1 MISEVNATCKDCQ
14 LFNQCFDEATRLN
27 QTFFP
32 DYRFSDCSDAH
43 KVLKN
48 NLSLSKD
55 VGTIK
60 VIIGHDGS
68 SSIDEDTATLLGVHD
83 LWDKYVQPK
92 ERTYANYLF
101 LDMNPVLR
109 TDPELIKAVESK
121 DEKFLE
127 ENRIHLRVVSIP
139 SDVNWIVEEDGETGS
154 EWISEVHRTW
164 YYNPLDK

>member
-1 MISEVNATCKDCQ
+1 
-14 LFNQCFDEATRLN
+14 
-27 QTFFP
+27 
-32 DYRFSDCSDAH
+32 
-43 KVLKN
+43 
-48 NLSLSKD
+48 
-55 VGTIK
+55 
-60 VIIGHDGS
+60 
-68 SSIDEDTATLLGVHD
+68 
-83 LWDKYVQPK
+83 
-92 ERTYANYLF
+92 
-101 LDMNPVLR
+101 MNPVLR

>member
-1 MISEVNATCKDCQ
+1 MIIDHNATCEDCQ
-14 LFNQCFDEATRLN
+14 LFNKCLDEATRLN

-68 SSIDEDTATLLGVHD
+68 SSIDEDRATLLGVHD
-83 LWDKYVQPK
+83 LWDTYVLPK
-92 ERTYANYLF
+92 ERAHTDYLF
-101 LDMNPVLR
+101 MSEHPELR
-109 TDPELIKAVESK
+109 TDPELIKAVEAKS
-121 DEKFLE
+121 EKFLE

-139 SDVNWIVEEDGETGS
+139 SDVNWVVEEDGETGS